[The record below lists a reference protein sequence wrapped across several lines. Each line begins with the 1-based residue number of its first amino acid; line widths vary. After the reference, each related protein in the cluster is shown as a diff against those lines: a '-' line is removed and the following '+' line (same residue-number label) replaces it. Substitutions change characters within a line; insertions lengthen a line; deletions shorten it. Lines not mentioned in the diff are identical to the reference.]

1 MRGEDL
7 LMKKIVIT
15 YGTYDMLHIGH
26 LNLLRRAKA
35 LGDYLI
41 VGVTSED
48 YDRSRGKL
56 NVSQGTK
63 TRVKA
68 IEQLEFVDK
77 VIIETH
83 KGQKVEDIQ
92 KYHVDIFAIGDD
104 WVGDFDYLKEFCHV
118 EYLPRTEGISSTML
132 RKEKLR
138 PISLGII
145 GTGRIAKRFVKEA
158 DHVDDISIH
167 SVMSRQMGNVSKF
180 LEDTSIKYGYDNID
194 DFLDD
199 KIEAVYIASPHEHH
213 YEHAKKALKAG
224 KHVLCEKP
232 ITLDQKQL
240 KELMKIAKNENLI
253 LLEAI
258 KTSFFPAFTK
268 VIEEVKNGKIGEVKE
283 VRSTFTKLI
292 EDKSSREWQSPY
304 GGATNEL
311 ASYPLLLAQ
320 KILGQSKS
328 IAFYDQ
334 IENDVDMA
342 NRIVC
347 THENGT
353 VSISTVGIGVKAEG
367 SAVISG
373 TKGYIYIPA
382 PWWLTKDFYIRYED
396 PNIKTSY
403 HYDVEGDGIRY
414 EIAEFTTRI
423 KRDKKKSPRLLPK
436 DMLEINKII
445 SKYNAKRDNVH

>member
-1 MRGEDL
+1 
-7 LMKKIVIT
+7 MKKKKKVIIT

-26 LNLLRRAKA
+26 LNLLRRSKA

-48 YDRSRGKL
+48 YDRSRGKM

-77 VIIETH
+77 VIVEKH
-83 KGQKVEDIQ
+83 KGQKALDIQ
-92 KYHVDIFAIGDD
+92 KYNVDIFAIGDD
-104 WVGDFDYLKEFCHV
+104 WVGKFDYLKEYCHV
-118 EYLPRTEGISSTML
+118 EYLPRTDGISSTML
-132 RKEKLR
+132 RSEKLKT
-138 PISLGII
+138 IKLGII

-158 DHVDDISIH
+158 EYVNDIEIR
-167 SVMSRQMGNVSKF
+167 SVMSRKMENVKEF
-180 LEDTSIKYGYDNID
+180 MEGTTIQYGYDTIENLLED
-194 DFLDD
+194 S
-199 KIEAVYIASPHEHH
+199 IEAIYIASPHEFH
-213 YEHAKKALKAG
+213 YEQTKKALESG

-232 ITLDQKQL
+232 ITLEHKRL
-240 KELMKIAKNENLI
+240 KELVRLAKNKNLI

-258 KTSFFPAFTK
+258 KTSFFPAFSK
-268 VIEEVKNGKIGEVKE
+268 VIEEVKKGKIGEVKE
-283 VRSTFTKLI
+283 VRSTFTKLV
-292 EDKSSREWQSPY
+292 ENRADREWQAPY

-320 KILGQSKS
+320 KILGESKK
-328 IAFYDQ
+328 ITFYDQ
-334 IENDVDMA
+334 IENDVDLA

-347 THENGT
+347 THEGGAL
-353 VSISTVGIGVKAEG
+353 SISTVGIGAKAEG

-396 PNIKTSY
+396 PSVKASY

-414 EIAEFTTRI
+414 EIAEFSTRI
-423 KRDKKKSPRLLPK
+423 KRNKKRSPRLQPK
-436 DMLEINKII
+436 DMLAINKII
-445 SKYNAKRDNVH
+445 SKYNTKRNKERAK

>member
-1 MRGEDL
+1 MS
-7 LMKKIVIT
+7 KKKKVIIT

-26 LNLLRRAKA
+26 LNLLRRSKA

-63 TRVKA
+63 TRVRA

-77 VIIETH
+77 VIVENH
-83 KGQKVEDIQ
+83 KGQKAEDLQ
-92 KYHVDIFAIGDD
+92 KYKVDIFAIGDD
-104 WVGDFDYLKEFCHV
+104 WVGKFDYLKEYCHV

-132 RKEKLR
+132 RSEKLKT
-138 PISLGII
+138 IKLGII

-158 DHVDDISIH
+158 VHVNDIEVH
-167 SVMSRQMGNVSKF
+167 SVMSRNMDNVKEF
-180 LEDTSIKYGYDNID
+180 LEGTNIHYGYDTID
-194 DFLDD
+194 KLLEDS
-199 KIEAVYIASPHEHH
+199 IEAVYIASPHEFH
-213 YEHAKKALKAG
+213 YEQAKKALEAG

-232 ITLDQKQL
+232 ITLEQKQL
-240 KELMKIAKNENLI
+240 KELVKLSKSKNLI

-268 VIEEVKNGKIGEVKE
+268 VLEEIKKGKIGEVKE
-283 VRSTFTKLI
+283 VRSTFTKLV
-292 EDKSSREWQSPY
+292 ENRADREWQAPY

-320 KILGQSKS
+320 KVLGESKK
-328 IAFYDQ
+328 ITFYDQ
-334 IENDVDMA
+334 IENDVDLA

-347 THENGT
+347 EHKNGAIS
-353 VSISTVGIGVKAEG
+353 VSTVGIGAKAEG

-373 TKGYIYIPA
+373 TEGYIYIPA
-382 PWWLTKDFYIRYED
+382 PWWLTKDFFIRYED
-396 PNIKTSY
+396 PNIKASY

-414 EIAEFTTRI
+414 EISEFSTRI
-423 KRDKKKSPRLLPK
+423 KRNKKKSPRLQPQ
-436 DMLEINKII
+436 DMLGINKVI
-445 SKYNAKRDNVH
+445 SKYNAKRNRERGK

>member
-1 MRGEDL
+1 ME
-7 LMKKIVIT
+7 KKRKIIIT

-26 LNLLRRAKA
+26 LNLLRRSKA

-48 YDRSRGKL
+48 YDRSRGKM

-77 VIIETH
+77 VIVEKH
-83 KGQKVEDIQ
+83 KNQKAQDIQ
-92 KYHVDIFAIGDD
+92 KYNVDIFAIGDD
-104 WVGDFDYLKEFCHV
+104 WVGKFDYLKEYCHV

-132 RKEKLR
+132 RNEKLKT
-138 PISLGII
+138 IKLGII
-145 GTGRIAKRFVKEA
+145 GTGRIAKRFLKESEY
-158 DHVDDISIH
+158 VNDIEVH
-167 SVMSRQMGNVSKF
+167 AVMSRNMKNVQEFLDGTNISYGYDVIEKL
-180 LEDTSIKYGYDNID
+180 LEDTV
-194 DFLDD
+194 
-199 KIEAVYIASPHEHH
+199 EAVYIASPHEYH
-213 YEHAKKALKAG
+213 YEQAKKALEAG

-232 ITLDQKQL
+232 ITLEHKKLQ
-240 KELMKIAKNENLI
+240 ELVKLAKANNLI

-268 VIEEVKNGKIGEVKE
+268 LLEVVKKGQIGEIKE
-283 VRSTFTKLI
+283 VRATFTKLVD
-292 EDKSSREWQSPY
+292 DKTAREWQAPY

-320 KILGQSKS
+320 KVLGEAKK
-328 IAFYDQ
+328 ITFYDQ
-334 IENDVDMA
+334 IDNDVDLA

-347 THENGT
+347 THKNNA
-353 VSISTVGIGVKAEG
+353 VSISTVGIGAKAEG

-382 PWWLTKDFYIRYED
+382 PWWLTKEFFIRYED
-396 PNIKTSY
+396 PNIKASY

-414 EIAEFTTRI
+414 EIAEFITRI
-423 KRDKKKSPRLLPK
+423 KRNKKKSPRLQPK
-436 DMLEINKII
+436 DMLAINKII
-445 SKYNAKRDNVH
+445 SKYHAKRNRERGK

>member
-1 MRGEDL
+1 
-7 LMKKIVIT
+7 MKKKQKIIIT

-26 LNLLRRAKA
+26 LNLLRRSKA

-48 YDRSRGKL
+48 YDRSRGKM

-77 VIIETH
+77 VIVEQH
-83 KGQKVEDIQ
+83 KGQKAQDIK
-92 KYHVDIFAIGDD
+92 KYKVDIFAIGDD
-104 WVGDFDYLKEFCHV
+104 WVGKFDYLKEHCDV
-118 EYLPRTEGISSTML
+118 EYLPRTKGISSTML
-132 RKEKLR
+132 RSEKLKT
-138 PISLGII
+138 IKLGII

-158 DHVDDISIH
+158 EHVNDIEIY
-167 SVMSRQMGNVSKF
+167 SVMSRSMDNV
-180 LEDTSIKYGYDNID
+180 LEFIKGTNIHYGYDT
-194 DFLDD
+194 
-199 KIEAVYIASPHEHH
+199 IESLLESSISAVYVASPHEYH
-213 YEHAKKALKAG
+213 YTQVKKALEAG

-232 ITLDQKQL
+232 ITLEAKQL
-240 KELMKIAKNENLI
+240 KELVQIAKKKKLI
-253 LLEAI
+253 LIEAI

-268 VIEEVKNGKIGEVKE
+268 VLEEIEKGNIGEVKE
-283 VRSTFTKLI
+283 VRATFTKLV
-292 EDKSSREWQSPY
+292 EDKTAREWEAPY

-320 KILGQSKS
+320 KVLGESKK
-328 IAFYDQ
+328 ITFYDQ
-334 IENDVDMA
+334 IENGVDLA

-347 THENGT
+347 THENGAI
-353 VSISTVGIGVKAEG
+353 SISTVGIGAKAEG

-382 PWWLTKDFYIRYED
+382 PWWLTKDFFIRYED
-396 PNIKTSY
+396 PNIKSSY

-423 KRDKKKSPRLLPK
+423 KRNKKKSPRLKPK
-436 DMLEINKII
+436 DMLAINKII
-445 SKYNAKRDNVH
+445 SKYNAKRNKERAK

>member
-1 MRGEDL
+1 
-7 LMKKIVIT
+7 MKKKKIIIT

-26 LNLLRRAKA
+26 LNLLRRSKA

-77 VIIETH
+77 VIVEKH
-83 KGQKVEDIQ
+83 KNQKAADIQ
-92 KYHVDIFAIGDD
+92 KYKADIFAIGDD
-104 WVGDFDYLKEFCHV
+104 WIGKFDYLKEYCHV

-132 RKEKLR
+132 RNEKLK
-138 PISLGII
+138 PIKLGII

-158 DHVDDISIH
+158 AHVNDISIH
-167 SVMSRQMGNVSKF
+167 SVMSRNMNNVSEF
-180 LEDTSIKYGYDNID
+180 LEGTSIHYGYDNVESL
-194 DFLDD
+194 LDD
-199 KIEAVYIASPHEHH
+199 TIDAVYIASPHEHH
-213 YEHAKKALKAG
+213 YEQTKKALNAG

-232 ITLDQKQL
+232 ITLEHKKL
-240 KELMKIAKNENLI
+240 KELIKLAQSKNLI

-268 VIEEVKNGKIGEVKE
+268 VLEEVKKGKIGEVKE
-283 VRSTFTKLI
+283 VRATFTKLV
-292 EDKSSREWQSPY
+292 EDRDAREWQAPY

-311 ASYPLLLAQ
+311 ASYPLLLVQ
-320 KILGQSKS
+320 KILGEAKK
-328 IAFYDQ
+328 ITFYDQ
-334 IENDVDMA
+334 IENDVDLS

-347 THENGT
+347 THENGAI
-353 VSISTVGIGVKAEG
+353 SISTVGIGAKSEG
-367 SAVISG
+367 SAIISG
-373 TKGYIYIPA
+373 TEGYIYIPA
-382 PWWLTKDFYIRYED
+382 PWWLTKDFFIRYED
-396 PNIKTSY
+396 PNIKASY

-414 EIAEFTTRI
+414 EIAEFITRI
-423 KRDKKKSPRLLPK
+423 KRNKRKSPRLQPK
-436 DMLEINKII
+436 DMLAINKII
-445 SKYNAKRDNVH
+445 SKYNSRRNKQRSLRDK